1 MKYTFTEYQYL
12 QREITLNW
20 YNAFKNYSHI
30 FEIKM
35 LENIRKA
42 RKTYI
47 QNGKTNLTEQIHKE
61 WRVCRMSEDPSLEI
75 ISNKSDQKAEGEG

>member
-12 QREITLNW
+12 QREIILNW

-42 RKTYI
+42 RKALYTEW
-47 QNGKTNLTEQIHKE
+47 QN
-61 WRVCRMSEDPSLEI
+61 
-75 ISNKSDQKAEGEG
+75 